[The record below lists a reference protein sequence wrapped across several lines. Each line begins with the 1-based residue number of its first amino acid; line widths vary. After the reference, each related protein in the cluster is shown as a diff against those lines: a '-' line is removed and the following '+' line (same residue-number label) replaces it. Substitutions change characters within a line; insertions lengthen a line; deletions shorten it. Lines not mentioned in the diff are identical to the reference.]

1 MPIEVDSRGDP
12 AVREMNILTTKEI
25 FLGLKILLRYE
36 LKLAD
41 IFVEKI
47 N

>member
-25 FLGLKILLRYE
+25 FFRIKDLTSL
-36 LKLAD
+36 
-41 IFVEKI
+41 
-47 N
+47 

>member
-25 FLGLKILLRYE
+25 LLGIKDLTSLRVKIS
-36 LKLAD
+36 
-41 IFVEKI
+41 
-47 N
+47 